1 MKISDHS
8 QKVSSKTQTRL
19 LLTYQGIKYTVAMR
33 AKSMRK
39 QKLPNDW
46 KLLCLQKNM

>member
-1 MKISDHS
+1 MKSFKKISDNL
-8 QKVSSKTQTRL
+8 QKDSSKTWTRH

-39 QKLPNDW
+39 QKLPND
-46 KLLCLQKNM
+46 